1 MAGSREE
8 AILNFLDEVNRLNMH
23 GILLTLE
30 GQPLAEGYWKPW
42 RAEQPHRMYS
52 VSKSVVSLAIGMLA
66 DEGRLSLDDR
76 IAVYFPGMD
85 GRR

>member
-1 MAGSREE
+1 MANAVYIIYGIPFPVAGADQKKRITNQTKAERKITVAGSREE

-42 RAEQPHRMYS
+42 RAE
-52 VSKSVVSLAIGMLA
+52 
-66 DEGRLSLDDR
+66 
-76 IAVYFPGMD
+76 
-85 GRR
+85 